1 MKAAC
6 VYCARYSKCIRE
18 KTGCKNEKEA
28 EKKEFCQNVV
38 FIKTS
43 NGGRFVAEGKEVRT

>member
-18 KTGCKNEKEA
+18 KTGCKNEKA